1 MFSVDWTTKM
11 ANNFSALKITCSL
24 QTEPVL
30 AIRKLN
36 RFICGTRFLNID
48 RCITM

>member
-1 MFSVDWTTKM
+1 MDWAMGNNVSV
-11 ANNFSALKITCSL
+11 LQITCFL
-24 QTEPVL
+24 QNEPVL

-48 RCITM
+48 RCITL